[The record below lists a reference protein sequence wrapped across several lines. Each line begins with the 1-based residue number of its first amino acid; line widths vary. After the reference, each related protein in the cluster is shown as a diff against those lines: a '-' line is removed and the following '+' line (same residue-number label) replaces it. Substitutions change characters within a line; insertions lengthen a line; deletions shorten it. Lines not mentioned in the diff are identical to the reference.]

1 MTFVGFNVNKEGDLI
16 DPVKNEVIKKRAVS
30 KELRDGLQLNN
41 VKFDENFYE
50 WQKKEMVEKLG
61 MVMGIEC
68 PKDPD
73 PSYVLTS
80 DNVVKIF
87 AIQMKF
93 R

>member
-16 DPVKNEVIKKRAVS
+16 DPVKDEVIKRRAVS

-61 MVMGIEC
+61 MVMGIEN
-68 PKDPD
+68 PEDPD
-73 PSYVLTS
+73 PSYVLTP

>member
-68 PKDPD
+68 SKNPD